1 MFISHHLRII
11 QINRKVSELTTIIY
25 QLSTRFLNNIM
36 REVLNGVEK
45 YL

>member
-25 QLSTRFLNNIM
+25 QLCAQFLNNVI
-36 REVLNGVEK
+36 REVFNGVEK